1 MLQMISVG
9 ERTAS
14 LDDVLK
20 RSCSFYD
27 DLVESALTSAAAK
40 IQPVML
46 LILGVVVGVMFIA
59 VYSPILDM
67 MTL

>member
-1 MLQMISVG
+1 MK
-9 ERTAS
+9 TAYE
-14 LDDVLK
+14 LRYLPV
-20 RSCSFYD
+20 FYD

-46 LILGVVVGVMFIA
+46 IILGVVVGVMFIA

-67 MTL
+67 MTI